1 MVVTWGV
8 QAATRTSGNTI
19 RLQAI
24 LESIGMHPYTLAIER
39 FPISQSG
46 SAHHHD
52 RQVIQAVDDAAAIER
67 ANSIADELFSAR
79 GARVVVMVIGPTSGR
94 PIETIERK

>member
-1 MVVTWGV
+1 
-8 QAATRTSGNTI
+8 
-19 RLQAI
+19 
-24 LESIGMHPYTLAIER
+24 MHPYTLAIEQ

-46 SAHHHD
+46 AHNHD
-52 RQVIQAVDDAAAIER
+52 RQVIQAADDAAAIER